1 MAHAFKEFH
10 TQNEIPKEAPLAK
23 RQVVLITGA
32 STGLGLALAKKLIG
46 DENMFLVFTARESSQ
61 IRFSKEKI
69 ISASNLWIRTL
80 DITNPQQMFR
90 LVEEINV
97 KLGGVDILINNAGI
111 TDRCTVEESCT
122 NYRQRQL
129 DVNYLGPLDLITCV
143 LSKMRKKR
151 HGKIINVSSA
161 GGFMAM
167 PTMSSYSASKF
178 ALEAASEAL
187 WFEIRP
193 FNIHVSLVIPGFIN
207 SEGFSRTIES
217 QKCRSSLAD
226 ITSTYHEHY
235 DSMKKMIKVFMG
247 FSPGT
252 NDRIADK
259 IINVIYQQDPPLRVF
274 VTVDAWFFYL
284 LRKILPHDWY
294 LKLVYRFL
302 PNIKSWGR
310 QDYKE

>member
-1 MAHAFKEFH
+1 MAHAFKEFYI
-10 TQNEIPKEAPLAK
+10 QNEKPQEVPFKK

-32 STGLGLALAKKLIG
+32 STGLGLALAKKLIS
-46 DENMFLVFTARESSQ
+46 DENMFLIFTARESSQ
-61 IRFSKEKI
+61 LRFSREKI
-69 ISASNLWIRTL
+69 FSASNLWIRTL
-80 DITNPQQMFR
+80 DITNPLQMFC

-111 TDRCTVEESCT
+111 TDRCTVEESST
-122 NYRQRQL
+122 DFRQRQL

-151 HGKIINVSSA
+151 HGKIINISSA

-187 WFEIRP
+187 WYEIRP
-193 FNIHVSLVIPGFIN
+193 FDIHVSLVIPGFIN
-207 SEGFSRTIES
+207 SEGFTHTSEN
-217 QKCRSSLAD
+217 QKCQSSLAD

-235 DSMKKMIKVFMG
+235 DSMKKMIKILMG
-247 FSPGT
+247 WSPGT
-252 NDRIADK
+252 NNRIADK
-259 IINVIYQQDPPLRVF
+259 IINVIYQKDPPLRVF
-274 VTVDAWFFYL
+274 VTVDAWLFYL
-284 LRKILPHDWY
+284 LRKILPHAWY
-294 LKLVYRFL
+294 LKLVYHFL